1 MNPSAITRS
10 PANGPGTLLL
20 MTPVTLMALAD
31 QNSQDYLSRLIDCL
45 HSCAHLHTEHLQLQ
59 VHILSDLYDI
69 ADDSFEAR
77 QIQHVLKQRQQQQA
91 QCYAQLK
98 QASQDAA
105 LSTQTLREHQAKLD
119 QDLQQALGESSQSP
133 AMRECQHELQQ
144 AQDAREPLK
153 RDHLLLSQ
161 ECTQKLASYVRH
173 PMYRYLRQQ
182 GFAST
187 TYRRN
192 ALNRF
197 LDEWLAKH
205 CNFSQNLRNEQ
216 LLNAMQQH
224 SAAQLA
230 EHDKHIGALEQ
241 RLEDLRK
248 ALTQQPVQAKQVRR
262 IETLANQVIDHWA
275 QVEPLYLE
283 ALRYARCEDEDG
295 QDALRWLKYELKAE
309 SLEAAL
315 AQWAAIGSPQPE
327 RYRRELLALRQRL
340 DIATEQINEA
350 LDALRHAEALEFA
363 LRTSMSPFACTCGAQ
378 STAPARCT
386 CHLLLPTGERY
397 APRPDYA
404 SLIDSYMNR
413 ALLLGSLI
421 NTIKAARLAPAT
433 APEHTVSDT
442 LSPAPQ
448 LMQGH
453 P

>member
-1 MNPSAITRS
+1 MDPSAITRS
-10 PANGPGTLLL
+10 PAYGPWTLLL

-31 QNSQDYLSRLIDCL
+31 QNSHDYLSRLIDCL
-45 HSCAHLHTEHLQLQ
+45 RSCSHLHTEHLQLQ

-77 QIQHVLKQRQQQQA
+77 QIQHALEQRQQRQD
-91 QCYAQLK
+91 QCYAQLEK
-98 QASQDAA
+98 ARQDIAE
-105 LSTQTLREHQAKLD
+105 LTQTLREHQSKLD
-119 QDLQQALGESSQSP
+119 QGLRQALGESSQSP

-144 AQDAREPLK
+144 ARNAREPVK

-161 ECTQKLASYVRH
+161 ECTQKLATYVRH
-173 PMYRYLRQQ
+173 PLYRYLRQQ

-192 ALNRF
+192 ALNRL

-224 SAAQLA
+224 SATQLA

-241 RLEDLRK
+241 RFEDLRK
-248 ALTQQPVQAKQVRR
+248 ALSQQPAQAKQVQR
-262 IETLANQVIDHWA
+262 IEALADQVIACWIQA
-275 QVEPLYLE
+275 EPLHLE
-283 ALRYARCEDEDG
+283 AFRYARCEDEDG
-295 QDALRWLKYELKAE
+295 QDALRWLKYELKAD
-309 SLEAAL
+309 SLEEAL

-327 RYRRELLALRQRL
+327 RYSRELLALRQRL
-340 DIATEQINEA
+340 DLTTEQINKA

-363 LRTSMSPFACTCGAQ
+363 LRASMSPFACTCGAQ
-378 STAPARCT
+378 SKEPVRCT

-413 ALLLGSLI
+413 TLLLGSLI

-433 APEHTVSDT
+433 APEHSVSDT